1 MLREPLIGLGTKRAE
16 FPSGQKNGQ
25 DAVERQP
32 DAVPNFVNFTR
43 PHGPFG
49 CKNYKV
55 DALSMPRQKF
65 SQSARK
71 FSDHNRAGASGS
83 APPDAVTQREDQS
96 GAGAFKEES
105 LVRPELWLL

>member
-55 DALSMPRQKF
+55 DELSMPRLKF

-71 FSDHNRAGASGS
+71 FFDHNRAGVSGS
-83 APPDAVTQREDQS
+83 APPDAVTQFEERSRADS
-96 GAGAFKEES
+96 FKEE
-105 LVRPELWLL
+105 LFVRPELWLL